1 MGFLFWFLTNF
12 TLLLFDMP
20 VFSVAELAAFNQG
33 RELLVGRGLA
43 VLAAWALL
51 NLVGSG
57 YFLKAADRRHP
68 AFYFHGMNVGW
79 GAINALLACWGILHI
94 QFAAPAGLRLA
105 DVVQAQL
112 HHENIFLFNAG
123 LDAAYVM
130 TGFYLVARA
139 AGPDQAH
146 PARLL
151 GFGRSLWVQGGF
163 LLAFDAVMWSLLHW
177 QGSRW
182 LVLLP

>member
-1 MGFLFWFLTNF
+1 MSI
-12 TLLLFDMP
+12 
-20 VFSVAELAAFNQG
+20 FSAAELAAFNQA

-43 VLAAWALL
+43 VLAIWALL
-51 NLVGSG
+51 NLVVSG
-57 YFLKAADRRHP
+57 YFLKAADRRH
-68 AFYFHGMNVGW
+68 ADSYFHGMNVGW
-79 GAINALLACWGILHI
+79 GIINALLACWGILHI
-94 QFAAPAGLRLA
+94 QFTAPIGLRLA
-105 DVVQAQL
+105 DLVQAQL
-112 HHENIFLFNAG
+112 HHESIFLFNAG

-130 TGFYLVARA
+130 TGFYLVVRA
-139 AGPDQAH
+139 AVPGQER

-151 GFGRSLWVQGGF
+151 GFGRSLWVQGSF